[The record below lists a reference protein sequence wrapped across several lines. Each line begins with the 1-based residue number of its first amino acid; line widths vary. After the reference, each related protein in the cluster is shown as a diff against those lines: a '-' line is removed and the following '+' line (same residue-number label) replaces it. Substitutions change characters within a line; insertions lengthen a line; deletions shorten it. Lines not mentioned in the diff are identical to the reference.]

1 LQASGS
7 SRSYRGKEDLFYKDN
22 YTKVLMIRY
31 VVFNEHSSYNF
42 LLRKPSL
49 NKLRFVV
56 SNIHLK
62 VKYPINRKFGWC
74 YKGRLRC
81 DTTLLNGKLKNKRS
95 NFVLQ
100 NKRIIII
107 LDLDPRVSFKEICFQ
122 LVKSLKEVFLKKK
135 RKKKGKHRISVRGG
149 FGKMVDYHFK
159 REH

>member
-1 LQASGS
+1 
-7 SRSYRGKEDLFYKDN
+7 
-22 YTKVLMIRY
+22 MIRY

-122 LVKSLKEVFLKKK
+122 LVKSLKEVFLEKK
-135 RKKKGKHRISVRGG
+135 RKKKVNIG
-149 FGKMVDYHFK
+149 FQFEEDLEKWLITIL
-159 REH
+159 RENIRAFFPSWQKICHL

>member
-1 LQASGS
+1 
-7 SRSYRGKEDLFYKDN
+7 
-22 YTKVLMIRY
+22 MIRY

-122 LVKSLKEVFLKKK
+122 LVKSLKEVFLEKKK
-135 RKKKGKHRISVRGG
+135 VNIG
-149 FGKMVDYHFK
+149 FQFEEDLEKWLITIL
-159 REH
+159 RENIRAFFPSWQKICHL